1 MTKDGQWMPNIFE
14 IEEHTELA
22 YEHKTEDDVEVLQSA
37 KTTAKAPNLNIF
49 ELLVQT
55 PFIGND

>member
-1 MTKDGQWMPNIFE
+1 MGNGCPTFFE

-37 KTTAKAPNLNIF
+37 KTTAKAPDLNIF